1 MLPVV
6 KVMRED
12 KGQQTVQTVKRTAVA
27 VAQNNFQFAV
37 VQCSWTIKT
46 IPTKSD
52 DAQAKNLKLKVITR
66 KTLNTMFVLCV
77 SIIFH

>member
-1 MLPVV
+1 MNIKVVTAISVLTMLPVV

-37 VQCSWTIKT
+37 VQRSWTIKT
-46 IPTKSD
+46 IRTKSD
-52 DAQAKNLKLKVITR
+52 DAQKKI
-66 KTLNTMFVLCV
+66 
-77 SIIFH
+77 